1 MPELLI
7 ITFEHEEEAEQ
18 AKDALRSLPEGELL
32 QISDALTIQR
42 DGVNALRFQAVRR
55 NSSVLLSVPR
65 ALAASAFAGIYFAA
79 AWAVTAGSMITGAVL
94 RGRGPMKRETAAQ
107 LQSHLSTAASALVLI
122 VNERASADM
131 IASLETLST
140 GKEQVQ
146 PGEEKSL
153 SQIIRTPIS
162 AENAATLRREL
173 RLAQQAEPA
182 PDDTSVPPPRAH
194 SSNDF
199 SNT

>member
-7 ITFEHEEEAEQ
+7 ITFEKEEEAEQ
-18 AKDALRSLPEGELL
+18 AKSALRNLSEGELL
-32 QISDALTIQR
+32 QISDALTIQQ
-42 DGVNALRFQAVRR
+42 DGVSALQFQAVRR

-65 ALAASAFAGIYFAA
+65 ALAASAFAGIYFTA
-79 AWAVTAGSMITGAVL
+79 AWVVTAGSMIMGAVL
-94 RGRGPMKRETAAQ
+94 RGRGTMKRETAAH
-107 LQSHLSTAASALVLI
+107 LQSHLATAASALVLI

-131 IASLETLST
+131 LASLETLSI
-140 GKEQVQ
+140 GNDQFQPDEQKAV
-146 PGEEKSL
+146 

-173 RLAQQAEPA
+173 RLAQQAAPA
-182 PDDTSVPPPRAH
+182 PEIKSVSPSAPH
-194 SSNDF
+194 SSNDL